1 MARHSVHGFTLIEL
15 MVVILILGLLAG
27 VAWHYA
33 AGSVPPAKWESAR
46 TEMMEIHKALSQWSM
61 ENGGDYPE
69 TLADAKDKFP
79 GRRVPKDPFTDAPYE
94 YERTETGFTLTCLGM
109 DKAQGGD
116 GKENRDILFDET
128 GQVAP
133 ED

>member
-1 MARHSVHGFTLIEL
+1 
-15 MVVILILGLLAG
+15 
-27 VAWHYA
+27 
-33 AGSVPPAKWESAR
+33 
-46 TEMMEIHKALSQWSM
+46 MMEIHKALSQWSM

-79 GRRVPKDPFTDAPYE
+79 GRRVPKDPFTDAPYT
-94 YERTETGFTLTCLGM
+94 YERTETGFTLICLGM
-109 DKAQGGD
+109 DKAQGGE
-116 GKENRDILFDET
+116 GKEDRDILFDET